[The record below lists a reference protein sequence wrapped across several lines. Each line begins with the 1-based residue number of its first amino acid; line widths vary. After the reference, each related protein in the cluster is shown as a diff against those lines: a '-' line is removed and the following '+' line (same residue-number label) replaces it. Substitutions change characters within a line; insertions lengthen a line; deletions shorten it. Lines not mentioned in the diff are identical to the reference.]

1 MNTDKQLFSKNM
13 KKKKNQNE
21 ISVIV
26 EIPSKCYGNIMKGV
40 IILIGFGE
48 KKLLGAVGTGIEL
61 EE

>member
-13 KKKKNQNE
+13 KKKKQNE